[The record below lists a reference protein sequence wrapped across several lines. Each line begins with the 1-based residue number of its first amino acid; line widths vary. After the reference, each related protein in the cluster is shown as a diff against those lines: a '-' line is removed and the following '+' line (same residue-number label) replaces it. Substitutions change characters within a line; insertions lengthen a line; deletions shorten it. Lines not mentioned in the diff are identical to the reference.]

1 MSAKT
6 KTKKNSQVSEKPKQR
21 KNKTKRIVLTAI
33 LIALATVLSMIKVYQ
48 LPLGGSITLLSM
60 IPIALISIEYG
71 IKWGITGAFA
81 YSLIQLG
88 FGIGEGLFGWG
99 LSPIA
104 LVGSIVLDYLLAYTA
119 LGLSG
124 VFRKKGSW
132 GICIG
137 TALAVCLRF
146 CCHLLSGAVIFDI
159 WLPDGW
165 SNPWIY
171 SLVYNGSYMLPELVF
186 TVIGSIILFRT
197 PQFSKL
203 VESNIEE

>member
-1 MSAKT
+1 MSAKV
-6 KTKKNSQVSEKPKQR
+6 KAGNDFKISEKSKQP
-21 KNKTKRIVLTAI
+21 KNKTKRIVLTSI

-60 IPIALISIEYG
+60 MPIALISIEYG
-71 IKWGITGAFA
+71 LRWGMTGAFV

-88 FGIGEGLFGWG
+88 FGIGDGLFGWG
-99 LSPIA
+99 LSPAA
-104 LVGSIVLDYLLAYTA
+104 LVGSIVLDYLLAFTV

-124 VFRKKGSW
+124 LFRKKGSL
-132 GICIG
+132 GICTG
-137 TALAVCLRF
+137 TAMAVCLRF
-146 CCHLLSGAVIFDI
+146 ICHLLSGAVIFDI

-171 SLVYNGSYMLPELVF
+171 SLVYNGSYMLPELIF

-203 VESNIEE
+203 VESNIE